1 MTRNHDPLIYVFT
14 NTLSVTVSVDT
25 TEDNYVLTRAIVENH
40 HPSSQPA
47 TATSSSSK
55 YTQRT
60 SSVIMSLDTTKYES
74 VLTRATVDNTQPSY
88 QPTSDH

>member
-1 MTRNHDPLIYVFT
+1 MTRNHNPLIYLST
-14 NTLSVTVSVDT
+14 NTLFVAVSVDT

-40 HPSSQPA
+40 HPSSQPS

-60 SSVIMSLDTTKYES
+60 SSVIMSLDTTE
-74 VLTRATVDNTQPSY
+74 D
-88 QPTSDH
+88 